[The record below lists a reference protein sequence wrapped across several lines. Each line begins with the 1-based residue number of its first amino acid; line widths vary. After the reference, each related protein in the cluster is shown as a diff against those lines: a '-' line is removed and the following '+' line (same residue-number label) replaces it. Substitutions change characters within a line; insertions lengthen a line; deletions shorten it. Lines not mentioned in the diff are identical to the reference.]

1 MTVVGSSRYRTLA
14 VHPTSRGFGWVVCE
28 GPLRL
33 VEFGVCVPLRGSKRV
48 ACVRKTEKLIAR
60 LAPSELVIEAF
71 DERSGKG
78 AWVRKLSLDLVTV
91 AADRSLSIEAHTRD
105 AVRAAFEAVG
115 ARTRRET
122 AEAVARHFPALAYR
136 LPSPR
141 KAWESEDKRLAI
153 FHAAAVVLAHF
164 HNGATALLR
173 ERGSAA

>member
-1 MTVVGSSRYRTLA
+1 MTVVGSGRYRTLA

-28 GPLRL
+28 GPLKL
-33 VEFGVCVPLRGSKRV
+33 VEFGICAPLRGSKRI
-48 ACVRKTEKLIAR
+48 ACVRKVEKLIAR
-60 LAPSELVIEAF
+60 LAPSEFVVEAF

-91 AADRSLSIEAHTRD
+91 AADRGLSVEAHTRD
-105 AVRAAFEAVG
+105 AVRTAFEAVG

-122 AEAVARHFPALAYR
+122 AEAVARHFPALTYR

-153 FHAAAVVLAHF
+153 FHAAAVAMAHF
-164 HNGATALLR
+164 HNGATALLHSVR
-173 ERGSAA
+173 NAA